1 MKYSEGLEKSAEY
14 LRQALQF
21 MTRQAAALHPISY
34 AVWYEYASGQNAAL
48 KNDIDVL
55 TAEGSVLDEKAT
67 RDLFRKHIAE
77 IDETTAE
84 RVTEGFQQI
93 MANVSSSASRAQN
106 EAEKFGNVLENW
118 TGKAAVSSVTGLDDL
133 LGHTRVMQGS
143 IGALK
148 SQLEESKRE
157 IEQLRTEV
165 KKAREEALSDGLTG
179 LINRKGFD
187 MALAE
192 CLGHYTD
199 STDGPCLFIADIDHF
214 KRVNDTYGHLLGD
227 KVIRAIAKIL
237 DDNIKGKDVAARFGG
252 EEFVVL
258 LPDTPLDGACLLAE
272 KIRTTVEK
280 LSIKRTGNNEAI
292 SNITVSFGVARYKKG
307 EHMSE
312 FVARADNALYQSKNG
327 GRNRVTAA
335 GDKPH

>member
-1 MKYSEGLEKSAEY
+1 MKYSESLEKSAEY

-21 MTRQAAALHPISY
+21 MTKQAAALHPISY
-34 AVWYEYASGQNAAL
+34 TVWYEYASGQNAAL
-48 KNDIDVL
+48 VKDIDVL

-77 IDETTAE
+77 IDEATAE
-84 RVTEGFQQI
+84 RVTEGFQRI
-93 MANVSSSASRAQN
+93 MANISSSASQAQN
-106 EAEKFGNVLENW
+106 EAEKFGNALEHW
-118 TGKAAVSSVTGLDDL
+118 TGKTATSRVTGLDDL
-133 LGHTRVMQGS
+133 LDHTRIMHGS
-143 IGALK
+143 IGTLK

-192 CLGHYTD
+192 CLEHYTD
-199 STDGPCLFIADIDHF
+199 STNGPCLFIADIDHF

-258 LPDTPLDGACLLAE
+258 LPDTPLDGAYQLAE
-272 KIRTTVEK
+272 KIRATVEK
-280 LSIKRTGNNEAI
+280 LSIKRTDKNETI
-292 SNITVSFGVARYKKG
+292 SNITVSFGVAHYKKG
-307 EHMSE
+307 EPMSE
-312 FVARADNALYQSKNG
+312 FVARADGALYQSKNG
-327 GRNRVTAA
+327 GRNCVTAA
-335 GDKPH
+335 QE